1 MYYYF
6 IVIGLT
12 HGWEVINWSKY
23 LFKIHHKINEKDRID
38 LLFLTITQNFVF
50 RKMSE
55 LYKVHMEQ
63 RTKIKKLF
71 LKDEWLE

>member
-1 MYYYF
+1 M
-6 IVIGLT
+6 
-12 HGWEVINWSKY
+12 
-23 LFKIHHKINEKDRID
+23 DRID

-71 LKDEWLE
+71 LKDE